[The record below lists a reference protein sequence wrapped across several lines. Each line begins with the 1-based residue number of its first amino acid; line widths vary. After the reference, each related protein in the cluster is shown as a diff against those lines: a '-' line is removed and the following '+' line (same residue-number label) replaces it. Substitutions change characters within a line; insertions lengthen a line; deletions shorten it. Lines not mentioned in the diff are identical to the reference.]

1 MKLNLHKTSVVLGV
15 VAFLVVIT
23 CIIYRKRN
31 HLEDNLNESYEL
43 SNDWNT
49 IVQKLHM
56 LENNTHFHHLD
67 GKSNPKKIKH
77 PVLPISKNDIPKNPL
92 NLIKSISHVEMQQKC
107 VPDFVTGIL
116 SYSSI
121 DDLISSQLVHYM
133 LTSDG
138 NVILKLNKNSRGT
151 SPLINKS
158 KQCSMV
164 VYYSNQAISIK
175 YYGKI
180 KEIFDDKLKTELF
193 NDYSHKEYMYKYNL
207 PNKKHI
213 HGTPK
218 IKLDS
223 NDLAQINDMNQKME
237 IPDNFGV
244 FVIKTNDIV
253 IGSTESDFSN
263 INNVNNYKYERIDG
277 NNWNII
283 ELNG

>member
-1 MKLNLHKTSVVLGV
+1 MKLKLHKTIVFVVIV
-15 VAFLVVIT
+15 FLVVIT
-23 CIIYRKRN
+23 CIIYRNKYY
-31 HLEDNLNESYEL
+31 LEDNLNESYEL
-43 SNDWNT
+43 SNDWKT

-67 GKSNPKKIKH
+67 GNLNPKKMKH
-77 PVLPISKNDIPKNPL
+77 TLPISKNDIPKNPL

-107 VPDFVTGIL
+107 VSDFVVGVL

-121 DDLISSQLVHYM
+121 DDLISSQLVNYM

-138 NVILKLNKNSRGT
+138 NIILKLNKNSWGN
-151 SPLINKS
+151 SHLINKS
-158 KQCSMV
+158 KQCSVV
-164 VYYSNQAISIK
+164 VYYSNQGICIK

-193 NDYSHKEYMYKYNL
+193 NDYSHKEYMHKYNL
-207 PNKKHI
+207 PNKKYI

-223 NDLAQINDMNQKME
+223 NDLAQINDMYQKME
-237 IPDNFGV
+237 IPDTFGI
-244 FVIKTNDIV
+244 FVIETHNIV
-253 IGSTESDFSN
+253 IGSMENLNLEN
-263 INNVNNYKYERIDG
+263 INNVNNYKYERIDD